1 MMEERTEQRV
11 WQRVRG
17 EPEPTGQLREL
28 LADQGTL
35 LAAYRNFCRRGGVW
49 RRLYEQKEEQVACLR
64 GLLRLQTGQNAARP
78 RSPGTGDLNTCFR
91 LERRLLSE
99 LTLLSREGPWA
110 DLYALLLDRQK
121 GQCRLLLQ
129 LLGTG

>member
-1 MMEERTEQRV
+1 MEERMEKQV

-17 EPEPTGQLREL
+17 ELEPVRRLREL

-35 LAAYRNFCRRGGVW
+35 LQTYRNFCRRGGVW

-64 GLLRLQTGQNAARP
+64 GLLRSMTEQTVARP
-78 RSPGTGDLNTCFR
+78 RGSGGGDLTACFR

-99 LTLLSREGPWA
+99 LTDLSREGPGA
-110 DLYALLLDRQK
+110 DLFGLLLDRQK